1 VSEIRPA
8 AEPDRPAL
16 IAEATK
22 RAGLIWISVPGQGR
36 PYPAWHVWRPGAAYV
51 VTGPGEQP
59 LPGLGE
65 AGQVTVTVPSKDSGG
80 ALICWAADVSRVGPD
95 SGEWDAVSS
104 LLAAG
109 RLNAALEP
117 GETSL
122 AQRWA
127 RTAVIFRLSPAG
139 G

>member
-1 VSEIRPA
+1 M
-8 AEPDRPAL
+8 
-16 IAEATK
+16 
-22 RAGLIWISVPGQGR
+22 
-36 PYPAWHVWRPGAAYV
+36 
-51 VTGPGEQP
+51 TGPGEQP

-80 ALICWAADVSRVGPD
+80 ALICWAADVSRVGPE
-95 SGEWDAVSS
+95 SGEWDVVSS

-127 RTAVIFRLSPAG
+127 RTAVIFRLSPADG
-139 G
+139 